1 LNIFVKIIH
10 FIAKEKLDF
19 AMQEIIFELLGVNS
33 KPKMGLNPERMN
45 IGLRAFLVIA
55 DHLEKQ
61 KGDPPMPSTIGVLP
75 SGGTLKR
82 KAQFTNKML
91 TDSVARKIGV
101 GNYHQHVRRALEGIM
116 HALDLQVGRQL
127 LMTNVLASNKGP
139 EELFGG
145 DRKPKVELYRT
156 CIAAIPRLI
165 PDGLSKEELVEHL
178 SRLTV
183 HLDNELRGLSFTA
196 LQTLVKDFSN
206 WREEVVKGFVGFI
219 LKDIPDTCPLVLDS
233 ALRMLIRY
241 LSQWK
246 TTAQSEKAK
255 AERGEGS
262 FPDMARL
269 RIPSEHHPYATV
281 LHRVEGLALVTMCSC
296 RPVTRKLSIAVLKEV
311 RNLCAVVGHTQ
322 HADEDIVMD
331 VIDRAGPSA
340 IRHWFATLPPQQKAN
355 LQQMSS
361 VDIIWLADQPS
372 VISDSSYVESGRF
385 RSNGDGAIDPWSTC
399 LAGMLEMKYLPTCCP
414 SALRCSWPAVFQR
427 MVAAYSMIDPGFN
440 VSDPSSKV
448 SVARGK
454 KLSNTEDLCLW
465 RNYLVFACC
474 IAPTQNLFGSQESP
488 LTLGG

>member
-1 LNIFVKIIH
+1 
-10 FIAKEKLDF
+10 
-19 AMQEIIFELLGVNS
+19 MQEIIFELLGVNS

-183 HLDNELRGLSFTA
+183 HLDNELRG
-196 LQTLVKDFSN
+196 
-206 WREEVVKGFVGFI
+206 
-219 LKDIPDTCPLVLDS
+219 
-233 ALRMLIRY
+233 
-241 LSQWK
+241 
-246 TTAQSEKAK
+246 
-255 AERGEGS
+255 
-262 FPDMARL
+262 
-269 RIPSEHHPYATV
+269 
-281 LHRVEGLALVTMCSC
+281 
-296 RPVTRKLSIAVLKEV
+296 
-311 RNLCAVVGHTQ
+311 
-322 HADEDIVMD
+322 
-331 VIDRAGPSA
+331 
-340 IRHWFATLPPQQKAN
+340 
-355 LQQMSS
+355 
-361 VDIIWLADQPS
+361 
-372 VISDSSYVESGRF
+372 
-385 RSNGDGAIDPWSTC
+385 
-399 LAGMLEMKYLPTCCP
+399 
-414 SALRCSWPAVFQR
+414 
-427 MVAAYSMIDPGFN
+427 
-440 VSDPSSKV
+440 
-448 SVARGK
+448 
-454 KLSNTEDLCLW
+454 
-465 RNYLVFACC
+465 
-474 IAPTQNLFGSQESP
+474 
-488 LTLGG
+488 

>member
-1 LNIFVKIIH
+1 
-10 FIAKEKLDF
+10 
-19 AMQEIIFELLGVNS
+19 
-33 KPKMGLNPERMN
+33 
-45 IGLRAFLVIA
+45 
-55 DHLEKQ
+55 
-61 KGDPPMPSTIGVLP
+61 
-75 SGGTLKR
+75 
-82 KAQFTNKML
+82 
-91 TDSVARKIGV
+91 
-101 GNYHQHVRRALEGIM
+101 
-116 HALDLQVGRQL
+116 
-127 LMTNVLASNKGP
+127 
-139 EELFGG
+139 
-145 DRKPKVELYRT
+145 
-156 CIAAIPRLI
+156 
-165 PDGLSKEELVEHL
+165 
-178 SRLTV
+178 
-183 HLDNELRGLSFTA
+183 LSFTA

-427 MVAAYSMIDPGFN
+427 MVAAYSMIDPG
-440 VSDPSSKV
+440 
-448 SVARGK
+448 
-454 KLSNTEDLCLW
+454 
-465 RNYLVFACC
+465 
-474 IAPTQNLFGSQESP
+474 
-488 LTLGG
+488 